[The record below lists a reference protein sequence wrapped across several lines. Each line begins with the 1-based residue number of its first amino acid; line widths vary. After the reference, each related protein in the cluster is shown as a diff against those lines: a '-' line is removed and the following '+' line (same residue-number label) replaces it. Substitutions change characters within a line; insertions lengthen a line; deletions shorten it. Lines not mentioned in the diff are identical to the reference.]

1 MNESPSVTERI
12 AALKATL
19 AGGVTP
25 AMATPLL
32 PGSHTVSTA
41 VVAPLV
47 EFLLARG
54 VKGLFVGGTTGEGTQ
69 LDDDQRRA
77 LHEAAVAAAAGR
89 VPVLLHVGAQRT
101 DAAVAL
107 ARHAATLRPA
117 ALVAMTPTFYGV
129 SDDALAR
136 YFHAIAGAAPDTP
149 LFVYDIPQF
158 AVNGIGPALLARLA
172 GELPSLAGLKT
183 SRVDIQIV
191 RQLIDA
197 LPRDR
202 VLLAGNESAALASLA
217 LGADGLISGLSTAIP
232 EPFVALTQA
241 VAAGQLDEARAW
253 QRCINKLLA
262 VLGGARIG
270 GIKAILNQRG
280 IPVGPPVPTLDASDA
295 PLWPRA
301 AEILGELGFTN

>member
-1 MNESPSVTERI
+1 MTLDSITT
-12 AALKATL
+12 LKQTL
-19 AGGVTP
+19 HGGVAP
-25 AMATPLL
+25 AMATPLV
-32 PGSHTVSTA
+32 PGTHTVNTA
-41 VVAPLV
+41 VVPQLV
-47 EFLLARG
+47 NFLLDKG
-54 VKGLFVGGTTGEGTQ
+54 VKGLFIGGTTGEGTQ

-77 LHEAAVAAAAGR
+77 LHEAAVAAAGR
-89 VPVLLHVGAQRT
+89 APVLLHVGAQRT
-101 DAAVAL
+101 EAAVAL
-107 ARHAATLRPA
+107 TRHAVTLRPA
-117 ALVAMTPTFYGV
+117 AIVAMTPTFYGL

-136 YFHAIAGAAPDTP
+136 YYHAIADAAPDTP
-149 LFVYDIPQF
+149 LFLYDIPQF

-172 GELPSLAGLKT
+172 AELPSLAGLKT

-197 LPRDR
+197 LPPDR
-202 VLLAGNESAALASLA
+202 ILLAGNESAALASLA

-253 QRCINKLLA
+253 QRCINRLLA

-301 AEILGELGFTN
+301 AEILGELGITN

>member
-1 MNESPSVTERI
+1 MSASTVTARI
-12 AALKATL
+12 AALKASL
-19 AGGVTP
+19 AGGVAP

-32 PGSHTVSTA
+32 PGSHTVNTA
-41 VVAPLV
+41 VVGPLV

-77 LHEAAVAAAAGR
+77 LHEAAVAAAGGR

-101 DAAVAL
+101 EAAVAL
-107 ARHAATLRPA
+107 ARHAAALRPA

-136 YFHAIAGAAPDTP
+136 YFHAIAAAAPDVP
-149 LFVYDIPQF
+149 LFLYDIPQF

-172 GELPSLAGLKT
+172 GEMPSLAGLKT

-197 LPRDR
+197 LPRER
-202 VLLAGNESAALASLA
+202 ILLAGNESAALASLA

-232 EPFVALTQA
+232 EPFVALTRA
-241 VAAGQLDEARAW
+241 AAAGQLDEAREW
-253 QRCINKLLA
+253 QRCINRLLG

-270 GIKAILNQRG
+270 GIKAILVQRG
-280 IPVGPPVPTLDASDA
+280 IPVGPPVPVLDSTDA

-301 AEILGELGFTN
+301 AEILGQ